1 MREGGAAF
9 TNGDVFV
16 PGSLQRR
23 RTSARNFFGFT
34 ESGAERKREMREG
47 LLGFI

>member
-9 TNGDVFV
+9 TNGNVFV
-16 PGSLQRR
+16 PGSLERR
-23 RTSARNFFGFT
+23 RTSARNFFGFA
-34 ESGAERKREMREG
+34 ESRAERKRETREG